1 MQTKTCAGWAWLAAH
16 AQRKRM
22 LSASSVFRT
31 PCLSR
36 ASLRCSHEKGRT
48 ELQRSGRVA
57 NASERRS
64 WVSVPFFFGVPVQPL
79 GHTFICRWPSLQRP
93 PWGQRKVAVVE
104 IRVRRCKSPWL
115 PMQVCYAFSYPKIS
129 SRSSA
134 HLVLG
139 SEGSRKTHHRPDSL
153 SWN

>member
-64 WVSVPFFFGVPVQPL
+64 WVSVLFFFGVPACSTSGPYFYMQMALSTTATL
-79 GHTFICRWPSLQRP
+79 GTEESGRCRE
-93 PWGQRKVAVVE
+93 VE
-104 IRVRRCKSPWL
+104 TRVID
-115 PMQVCYAFSYPKIS
+115 Y
-129 SRSSA
+129 
-134 HLVLG
+134 
-139 SEGSRKTHHRPDSL
+139 E
-153 SWN
+153 

>member
-1 MQTKTCAGWAWLAAH
+1 
-16 AQRKRM
+16 M

-48 ELQRSGRVA
+48 ELQRRGRVA
-57 NASERRS
+57 NVSERRS

-79 GHTFICRWPSLQRP
+79 GHAFICRWSSLQRP

-104 IRVRRCKSPWL
+104 RLK
-115 PMQVCYAFSYPKIS
+115 Q
-129 SRSSA
+129 
-134 HLVLG
+134 
-139 SEGSRKTHHRPDSL
+139 E
-153 SWN
+153 